1 MIKLLFLNF
10 LLGLTLYVSDGFA
23 AGASD
28 SLLVKENEIKGFT
41 NAVSMTID
49 AKENLYVLDADRNE
63 MLKFN
68 TDFILVKRNGK
79 QGWDKGQFDSPTYI
93 DGSSGLDLFVSDG
106 KNKRIQRF
114 DLELNYISSL
124 NTAQEDFPT
133 QFQFNTPFSTLVIN
147 TNQLFVVDSDN
158 HRIIAY
164 DGSNLPVQVFG
175 DYKSGKGE
183 LRRPVKILKD
193 DRNFIYVLD
202 KESSSI
208 LAFDNLGN
216 YINQY
221 QIFGLETFTIRDNM
235 LYLYDGSGITVYDL
249 NTRSIVNKLYLPKS
263 KKKYEFTDI
272 RVLSNERYLLLGKK
286 SLSLWRHKLN

>member
-1 MIKLLFLNF
+1 MIIILFFNF
-10 LLGLTLYVSDGFA
+10 LFGMSVGDSRGASD
-23 AGASD
+23 GASD
-28 SLLVKENEIKGFT
+28 SILVKVNEIKGFT

-49 AKENLYVLDADRNE
+49 AKENLYILDSDRNE
-63 MLKFN
+63 ILKFN
-68 TDFILVKRNGK
+68 TDFNLVKRNGK

-93 DGSSGLDLFVSDG
+93 DGSSGLDIFVSDG

-147 TNQLFVVDSDN
+147 TNQLYVVDSDN
-158 HRIIAY
+158 NRIIAY
-164 DGSNLPVQVFG
+164 DGNLPVQVFG

-193 DRNFIYVLD
+193 DRNFIYVFD
-202 KESSSI
+202 MESSSI

-216 YINQY
+216 YLSQY
-221 QIFGLETFTIRDNM
+221 QIKGLETFTIRDNM
-235 LYLYDGSGITVYDL
+235 IYLYDGKGITIYDL
-249 NTRSIVNKLYLPKS
+249 NTRSIVNKLFLPKS

-272 RVLSNERYLLLGKK
+272 KVLSNERYLLLGKK

>member
-1 MIKLLFLNF
+1 MIILLFLNF
-10 LLGLTLYVSDGFA
+10 LFGMSFGALREAS
-23 AGASD
+23 AGATD
-28 SLLVKENEIKGFT
+28 SLLIKENEIKGFT

-63 MLKFN
+63 ILKFN
-68 TDFILVKRNGK
+68 TDFNLVKRNGK

-93 DGSSGLDLFVSDG
+93 DGSSGLDIFVSDG

-147 TNQLFVVDSDN
+147 TNQLYVVDSDN
-158 HRIIAY
+158 NRIIAY
-164 DGSNLPVQVFG
+164 DGNLPVQIFG

-193 DRNFIYVLD
+193 DRNFIYVFD

-216 YINQY
+216 YISQY
-221 QIFGLETFTIRDNM
+221 QVTGLETYTIRDNI
-235 LYLYDGSGITVYDL
+235 LYLYDGKGITIYDL
-249 NTRSIVNKLYLPKS
+249 NTRSIVNKLFLPKS
-263 KKKYEFTDI
+263 KKKYAFTDI